1 MRLCAAVFAIA
12 LSLAGWLSSSVDV
25 MAAPEAKTPAAA
37 VAATSPAKDDA
48 ATAKASP
55 VKKEYK
61 PPYPNR
67 TNFFEPAEGAVEQV
81 QSTVQNVNSR
91 QTILLKGFVSFPD
104 EPIRAV
110 MNINDKIVQLAAGE
124 SFGGVHIVSTEPPNA
139 TVQNEEK
146 SWTLNLMKQ
155 PDPRVSAKVN
165 PRSFS
170 TMNNHAASEHAAGS
184 RAEMRLRTP

>member
-1 MRLCAAVFAIA
+1 MRSRATTMTIT
-12 LSLAGWLSSSVDV
+12 LSLAGWLYSTVGV
-25 MAAPEAKTPAAA
+25 LAAPEAKAPVAAA
-37 VAATSPAKDDA
+37 ASTPAKDDQA
-48 ATAKASP
+48 SAKAAP

-61 PPYPNR
+61 SPYPNR

-81 QSTVQNVNSR
+81 QSTVQQVNSR

-110 MNINDKIVQLAAGE
+110 MHINDKIVPLAAGE

-139 TVQNEEK
+139 TIKNEEK

-155 PDPRVSAKVN
+155 PDPRVSAKAA

-170 TMNNHAASEHAAGS
+170 TMSNHAMPEHTTGS
-184 RAEMRLRTP
+184 RAEMRLRSP